1 MSDPTS
7 NDIKTDIPIDLTQL
21 DQLTTDNVV
30 IVSLRTQLSVQK
42 SRNLTVDILEKDL
55 KQTT

>member
-7 NDIKTDIPIDLTQL
+7 NDIKTDIPIDLTHL